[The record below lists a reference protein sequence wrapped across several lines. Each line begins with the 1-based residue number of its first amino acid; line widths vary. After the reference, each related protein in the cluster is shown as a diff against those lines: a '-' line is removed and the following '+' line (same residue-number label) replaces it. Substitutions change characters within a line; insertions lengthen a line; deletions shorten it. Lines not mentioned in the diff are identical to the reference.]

1 MTIVEGKK
9 EPQIQII
16 NILWEEILMVN
27 FKKVLAVVMA
37 AATAFTFAPAAVSGT
52 QAVAAEAAKDTTKVT
67 YTYGGTTS
75 EAKSGDAKNDTLKL
89 DTVVNK
95 TATIA
100 VANTGSAVSYI
111 SADQNIARVDT
122 YGATGTVTAL
132 KAGNT
137 NITAIVGTASYVI
150 PVSVSDKA
158 SDTVTATVDG
168 EKKDSVSLDLSNATA
183 SCGFIIN
190 FIKANI
196 SFISFL

>member
-1 MTIVEGKK
+1 
-9 EPQIQII
+9 
-16 NILWEEILMVN
+16 MVN

-75 EAKSGDAKNDTLKL
+75 EAKSGDAKNDTIKL

-100 VANTGSAVSYI
+100 VVNTGAAVSFV
-111 SADQNIARVDT
+111 SADPTVVRVDT
-122 YGATGTVTAL
+122 YGANGTVTAL

-137 NITAIVGTASYVI
+137 TITAGVGTAKYTI
-150 PVSVSDKA
+150 PVTVSDKA
-158 SDTVTATVDG
+158 ADVVTATVDG
-168 EKKDSVSLDLSNATA
+168 EKK
-183 SCGFIIN
+183 
-190 FIKANI
+190 
-196 SFISFL
+196 